1 MKLSRIPIN
10 LRTRITESRKAWAR
24 SVTPVRVDCTET
36 QKKRFTVLKFSLVL
50 WYCQFFP
57 WVCGKNVLLKCN
69 FNVGE
74 GLWTQRK
81 HNSQLHI
88 LREQTA
94 LSYSNEKERNPLKTQ
109 TFISTNGNEPKASTG
124 KICSRYW
131 QSTHFFLSTS
141 PHIYLSI
148 IGRDRQSVIR

>member
-10 LRTRITESRKAWAR
+10 LRTRITESRKAWVR

-36 QKKRFTVLKFSLVL
+36 QKKRFTVLSFPLSYDTVNFSHECVERM
-50 WYCQFFP
+50 FFLNVISM
-57 WVCGKNVLLKCN
+57 WVRDC
-69 FNVGE
+69 E
-74 GLWTQRK
+74 QRK